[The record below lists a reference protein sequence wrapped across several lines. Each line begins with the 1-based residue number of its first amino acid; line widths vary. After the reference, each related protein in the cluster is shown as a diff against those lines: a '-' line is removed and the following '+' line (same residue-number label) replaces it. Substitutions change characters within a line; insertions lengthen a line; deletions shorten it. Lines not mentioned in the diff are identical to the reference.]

1 MEITIGK
8 KLVFS
13 TDLPGTE
20 TETRE
25 TQIQVEE
32 KISLQDLPLLLY
44 VEDNDISQRIVER
57 FLQGICK
64 LAFAKTGPEALELV
78 QRMVSTNK
86 ALYKGFLMNIHLGG
100 MNGVQVTKELRKLP
114 QYAAIPI
121 IAVTAFAMRG
131 DKENFIE
138 AGCTDYISKPFS
150 RDELVS
156 LIKKYLRT

>member
-8 KLVFS
+8 KIVLS
-13 TDLPGTE
+13 TGLTE
-20 TETRE
+20 TKTETRE

-32 KISLQDLPLLLY
+32 KISLQELPLLLY
-44 VEDNDISQRIVER
+44 VEDDDISQRVVER

-64 LAFAKTGPEALELV
+64 LAFAKTGAEALELA
-78 QRMVSTNK
+78 NK
-86 ALYKGFLMNIHLGG
+86 TLYEGFLMDIHLCG
-100 MNGVQVTKELRKLP
+100 MDGVQVTKELRKLP

-131 DKENFIE
+131 DKEEFIE

-150 RDELVS
+150 KNELVT
-156 LIKKYLRT
+156 LINKHFKT